1 MRFIDSEKD
10 HQGHGNVD
18 HALVIQWLN
27 KARNGNP
34 DYTFEVFSDVGNNYD
49 YCLCNHDIENNFVA
63 HCPATGNAVVLGSRC
78 IQTARNAGMRMEVV
92 CSRCKEKVELKCLSK
107 KHSRSYLCRRCTPRK
122 KSSSTKPKR
131 ISEISEKSS
140 ADPKI
145 NSEISEKPK
154 LMGFGKYRSM
164 TYEEVYRNQRSYI
177 RWFLSDVK
185 DCTGHVLEFKEWL
198 YEKEGLCLGC
208 DKKAAASFMGRCGF
222 EVCLDCYVRMESEM

>member
-1 MRFIDSEKD
+1 MRFIDTVED

-18 HALVIQWLN
+18 HALVIEWLN

-34 DYTFEVFSDVGNNYD
+34 DYTFEVFSDVCNTYD

-63 HCPATGNAVVLGSRC
+63 YCPATDNAVVLGSRC
-78 IQTARNAGMRMEVV
+78 IETARKAGIRMEVV
-92 CSRCKEKVELKCLSK
+92 CNRCKEKVELKCLSK

-122 KSSSTKPKR
+122 KRSSVRPED
-131 ISEISEKSS
+131 SEISET
-140 ADPKI
+140 PPPL
-145 NSEISEKPK
+145 SEISEKPK

-185 DCTGHVLEFKEWL
+185 DCKGPVLEFKEWL
-198 YEKEGLCLGC
+198 FQKEGLCLAC
-208 DKKAAASFMGRCGF
+208 EKKADNWFMGRCGY
-222 EVCLDCYVRMESEM
+222 EVCLKCFARMESEM